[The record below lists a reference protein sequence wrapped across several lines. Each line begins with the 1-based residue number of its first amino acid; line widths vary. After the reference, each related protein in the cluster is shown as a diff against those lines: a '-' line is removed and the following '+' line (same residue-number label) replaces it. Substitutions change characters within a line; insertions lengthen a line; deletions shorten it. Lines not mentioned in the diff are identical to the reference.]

1 MFRVPAEEIA
11 GRLVAFQSLLK
22 ENGIDAAVIRQN
34 ADLYYYTGTVQDA
47 HLVVPAAGEPLL
59 MVRRDLT
66 RAEEQSPIRPVVP
79 LRSLSELAS
88 AVTSACGNEHPRRVG
103 MELDVLPAA
112 LFFVYDENIFPR
124 QQIVDVSTLI
134 RRMRTVKSPWEIEM
148 MRAAGAMSKRIA
160 DAVPELLREGIA
172 EFELAAELE
181 ALARKA
187 GHAGMLRCRTFNMEM
202 SFGHILSGPNAA
214 VPSYNDG
221 PTGGPGVSPVFGQGG
236 GYRKIRAG
244 ELVSVDTVTSCHGY
258 FNDQTRNFS
267 IGSPPDRLLDAY
279 AFVREVSERFRDV
292 AKPGVVTGKLFEQVW
307 RWAED
312 AGWGVVHGVWG
323 TTDLLCRARHR
334 ARDGRISV
342 HRPGAPAA
350 PRGRDDFRLRT
361 ENPHSRPRNCRPGKH
376 LRCDG
381 GRDRIAQPGHRR
393 PGDRLRRKPAGRSGG
408 IEFRYWF
415 VLGGSNPKPIKPTL
429 TRRP

>member
-1 MFRVPAEEIA
+1 VFRVPAEEIA

-244 ELVSVDTVTSCHGY
+244 ELVSVDTVASCHGY

-292 AKPGVVTGKLFEQVW
+292 ARPGVVTGKLFEQVW

-312 AGWGVVHGVWG
+312 AGWGEWFMGYG
-323 TTDLLCRARHR
+323 EP
-334 ARDGRISV
+334 RISFV
-342 HRPGAPAA
+342 GHGIGLEMDEYP
-350 PRGRDDFRLRT
+350 F
-361 ENPHSRPRNCRPGKH
+361 
-376 LRCDG
+376 
-381 GRDRIAQPGHRR
+381 IAQGHRLPLEVGMTFAFEPKILI
-393 PGDRLRRKPAGRSGG
+393 PGLGIAGLENTCVVTEEG
-408 IEFRYWF
+408 IES
-415 VLGGSNPKPIKPTL
+415 LNPATEDLVIV
-429 TRRP
+429 